1 MQVQIYRKSPEV
13 PILRNT
19 SGLAHRSEKYLVFSF
34 LSYFDF
40 YRTIDRLNVS
50 AILHSVGTDMPFI
63 PSVISEQNSD
73 VISCSPANCSHVK
86 PENSRC

>member
-1 MQVQIYRKSPEV
+1 M
-13 PILRNT
+13 RNT
-19 SGLAHRSEKYLVFSF
+19 SGLAHRSDKYLVFSF

-40 YRTIDRLNVS
+40 YQTIDRLNVS
-50 AILHSVGTDMPFI
+50 VILHSVGKDMPFI

-73 VISCSPANCSHVK
+73 VISRFPANCLHVK